1 MGARTM
7 ALPAYTPGPW
17 SNWGSIATTGA
28 QAQLFYTLLEAIYSD
43 PQVRV
48 ALFNQQT
55 EAALK
60 NYLLTTWG
68 IVIPDEVRMMLVDIE
83 NATCKSYVSI
93 EPAKDSFYVMVIPP
107 DLRRKPST
115 DASYKEAQ
123 ALSGAWFHAT
133 NDGWGM

>member
-1 MGARTM
+1 M